1 MTKRCHIFLLLI
13 LFSLFFIQVGGEELN
28 IEPIDIRNSASGE
41 DVFERAQFFEDEKAI
56 FQHPKQIPV
65 KTDWKLLTQK
75 NSKAG
80 LSRKPFWIKFTL
92 TNSGPLTES
101 TFVQTDI
108 AFLDKFEIFAI
119 EGAKVTHKIVDGS
132 LSFKSREVL
141 SPLPTFEI
149 SVEPESLVE
158 VYIKLSNA
166 HVEFTSL
173 HLSLWSE
180 DDFVQHNTTYIAK
193 IAFFSAVALTLGG
206 IWLIFS
212 IVLKQPRFFV
222 YSLMMS
228 FAGAYYLS
236 YSGVS
241 FQFIYSEYPEIHNR
255 LFVFA
260 LQSSLTL
267 SFLFFI
273 LHLSPSKN
281 GFPYINKVMWTLFF
295 TGSFLALNAL
305 FRVSDTL
312 AVVGV
317 MGFSGLA
324 FLNSIFGIRVW
335 LKTRESFAFWFMLGW
350 SMFGISMFAFMLFF
364 SMGIGTK
371 YLSND
376 IAHEVA
382 QLLILIEGT
391 TLSISLARWFLFQQS
406 QKKQAEIASLTD
418 PLTGLFNRRALD
430 EELESRKLLMA
441 NEGAYTLAVVDIDH
455 FKAINDNFGHATG
468 DEVLKNVSFIIKSCI
483 RGNDAAFRIGGEEF
497 LLLLDNCKRSEA
509 FLIIERIRQ
518 AFENNPTEVDG
529 RTITHTLSA
538 GLAQSNEQPFEQVLK
553 EADDALYSAKRSGR
567 NRVSFETDQSESSV
581 AIC

>member
-1 MTKRCHIFLLLI
+1 MTKRCHLFLLLI
-13 LFSLFFIQVGGEELN
+13 LFSLFFIQVGAEELN
-28 IEPIDIRNSASGE
+28 IEPIDIRNSVSGE

-80 LSRKPFWIKFTL
+80 LSRKPFWINFTL

-166 HVEFTSL
+166 HIEFTSL
-173 HLSLWSE
+173 HLSLWRE
-180 DDFVQHNTTYIAK
+180 DNFIQHNTTYIAK

-236 YSGVS
+236 YSGLS

-441 NEGAYTLAVVDIDH
+441 NDGAYTLAVVDIDH
-455 FKAINDNFGHATG
+455 FKAINDNFGHTTG

>member
-1 MTKRCHIFLLLI
+1 
-13 LFSLFFIQVGGEELN
+13 
-28 IEPIDIRNSASGE
+28 
-41 DVFERAQFFEDEKAI
+41 
-56 FQHPKQIPV
+56 
-65 KTDWKLLTQK
+65 
-75 NSKAG
+75 
-80 LSRKPFWIKFTL
+80 
-92 TNSGPLTES
+92 
-101 TFVQTDI
+101 
-108 AFLDKFEIFAI
+108 
-119 EGAKVTHKIVDGS
+119 
-132 LSFKSREVL
+132 
-141 SPLPTFEI
+141 
-149 SVEPESLVE
+149 
-158 VYIKLSNA
+158 
-166 HVEFTSL
+166 
-173 HLSLWSE
+173 
-180 DDFVQHNTTYIAK
+180 
-193 IAFFSAVALTLGG
+193 
-206 IWLIFS
+206 
-212 IVLKQPRFFV
+212 
-222 YSLMMS
+222 
-228 FAGAYYLS
+228 
-236 YSGVS
+236 
-241 FQFIYSEYPEIHNR
+241 
-255 LFVFA
+255 
-260 LQSSLTL
+260 
-267 SFLFFI
+267 LFFI

-468 DEVLKNVSFIIKSCI
+468 DEVLKNVSFIIKSYI
-483 RGNDAAFRIGGEEF
+483 RGNDAAFRLGGEEF
-497 LLLLDNCKRSEA
+497 LLLLDNCNRSDA
-509 FLIIERIRQ
+509 FLIIERVRQ
-518 AFENNPTEVDG
+518 AFENKPTKVG
-529 RTITHTLSA
+529 SRTITHTLSA
-538 GLAQSNEQPFEQVLK
+538 GLAQSKDQPFEQVLK
-553 EADDALYSAKRSGR
+553 EADDALYSSKRSGR
-567 NRVSFETDQSESSV
+567 NRVSFETGQSESSV